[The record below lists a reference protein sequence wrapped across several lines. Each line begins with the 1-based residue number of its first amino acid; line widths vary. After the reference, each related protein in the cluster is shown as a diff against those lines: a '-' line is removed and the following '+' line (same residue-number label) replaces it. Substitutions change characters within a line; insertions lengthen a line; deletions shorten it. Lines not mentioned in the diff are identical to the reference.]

1 MTTGPDGKPQI
12 REFGN
17 IKPETRMGRP
27 HLDIKEKRDPL
38 ADVMTTDNEVRVVL
52 ELPGVEKKDIKMRG
66 TEDSLIVSVDSPRRK
81 FFKKLELPM
90 KVDPKTA
97 KSSYKNGVL
106 EVIIKTKKDE
116 EPKGEPIK
124 ID

>member
-1 MTTGPDGKPQI
+1 MTTGPDGKSQI

-17 IKPETRMGRP
+17 IKPEKRMGRP

-106 EVIIKTKKDE
+106 EVIIQTKKDE

>member
-17 IKPETRMGRP
+17 IKPEKRMGRP

-90 KVDPKTA
+90 KVDPKIA

-106 EVIIKTKKDE
+106 EVIIQTKKDE

>member
-17 IKPETRMGRP
+17 IKPEKRMGRP

-38 ADVMTTDNEVRVVL
+38 ADVMTTDNEVKVVL

>member
-1 MTTGPDGKPQI
+1 MTTGPDGKSQI

-17 IKPETRMGRP
+17 IKPEKRMGRP

-90 KVDPKTA
+90 KVDPKIA

-106 EVIIKTKKDE
+106 EVIIQTKKDE

>member
-17 IKPETRMGRP
+17 IKPEKRMGRP

-38 ADVMTTDNEVRVVL
+38 ADVMTTDNEVKVVL

-106 EVIIKTKKDE
+106 EVIIQTKKDE

>member
-17 IKPETRMGRP
+17 IKPEKRMGRP

-106 EVIIKTKKDE
+106 EVIIQTKKDE